1 MGINHFANVCK
12 KNMLLILCVCW
23 SMKTNCSP
31 LPLTT
36 IVLTWVNDLLMRK
49 NMWVVRNEESE
60 SSTTVNT
67 EISNDGLICYQSGV
81 LMRCSFRI
89 LERIGV
95 VSHIKSRNFIMYFH
109 FDFQVFLS
117 RAINLSFTGLCEW
130 CEFHLAFRSQG
141 ILRKA
146 MFIIVKYS

>member
-1 MGINHFANVCK
+1 
-12 KNMLLILCVCW
+12 
-23 SMKTNCSP
+23 
-31 LPLTT
+31 
-36 IVLTWVNDLLMRK
+36 
-49 NMWVVRNEESE
+49 MWVVRNEESE

-89 LERIGV
+89 LERVGV

-117 RAINLSFTGLCEW
+117 RAINLSFTGLCE
-130 CEFHLAFRSQG
+130 
-141 ILRKA
+141 
-146 MFIIVKYS
+146 